1 MSCKCFVNIR
11 KFPQGSSFS
20 ERLDLSKCLCT
31 ARFVVKEN
39 KCRFELLSCT
49 MDEVDKYKIDN
60 YFNQDKTQK
69 KCDYYFNYH
78 SSDKPNVCIFVELKG
93 IDIETA
99 VQQLEATLA
108 DFEKNDYFCDIKNTK
123 VLCAIVSTG
132 SPSNDSTYRSL
143 IKNLKSK
150 HKQLNPTVERKKYD
164 MRYNPKTGECFGK
177 GEK

>member
-1 MSCKCFVNIR
+1 MSCKCFAHIPAFR
-11 KFPQGSSFS
+11 QDASFA
-20 ERLDLSKCLCT
+20 ERLDMSRCSCT
-31 ARFVVKEN
+31 ARFVVSEN
-39 KCRFELLSCT
+39 KSRFELLSCT
-49 MDEVDKYKIDN
+49 LDEVDKYKIDN

-99 VQQLEATLA
+99 VRQLEAALT
-108 DFEKNDYFCDIKNTK
+108 DFEKNGYFGDIKSTK
-123 VLCAIVSTG
+123 VFCAIVSTG

-143 IKNLKSK
+143 VKALKTR
-150 HKQLNPTVERKKYD
+150 HKRLNPTIERKKYE
-164 MRYNPKTGECFGK
+164 MRYNPKTGDCFGK